1 MKKGMS
7 SEAKHV
13 LGSNIRNRKKEITAE
28 SKSFF
33 SMASVGCLICHS
45 VQKII
50 RYLPS
55 IFFLVSV
62 SCLASEI
69 TQAGFAFSGDYKTAA
84 QRFPYTFEL
93 FKRIQAEKNA
103 SRTFSFLVNE
113 RSKGLKNPEIE
124 FHSSGDLV
132 NLKNS
137 DRALMSVLVLTGETV
152 ATENYGTYYKT
163 FVNLRGDALIFDYK
177 NQTVVRSYPLSVV
190 LFDATPE
197 KPTTQRITG
206 FVDHLIRREDGRGL
220 VTQYIRRLASVK
232 LPKESVRTVQVKQGS
247 VTPEALS
254 FLPSSLQKN
263 PQAVQAMLTE
273 GFASILS
280 AKLNVPML
288 PSSVGHAGGVMSM
301 RLENGDDYK
310 LKVGEGDYLFDVKL
324 NKFAKIQTSKSN
336 VGSAYVYGT
345 YMTVRFY
352 EPALN
357 TEYINTDLKN
367 GEVAIVPAGQISGDD
382 FAGYQDA
389 MRGLALK
396 FADAFKHPD
405 SDWLNKAASA
415 KNIKSQM
422 KTADEII
429 RKCQ

>member
-1 MKKGMS
+1 MKENVS
-7 SEAKHV
+7 S
-13 LGSNIRNRKKEITAE
+13 GSLPFCGGKTVNCKIEMTFLSGWFVSSGDAIRRL
-28 SKSFF
+28 
-33 SMASVGCLICHS
+33 M
-45 VQKII
+45 QKVI
-50 RYLPS
+50 RYVPWL
-55 IFFLVSV
+55 FFLVSA
-62 SCLASEI
+62 SCMASEI

-93 FKRIQAEKNA
+93 FKRVQAGKNVTR
-103 SRTFSFLVNE
+103 SFSFLINE
-113 RSKGLKNPEIE
+113 RSKKLKNPEIE

-132 NLKNS
+132 NLKKS
-137 DRALMSVLVLTGETV
+137 DRALMSVLLLTGETV
-152 ATENYGTYYKT
+152 VTENYGSYYKT

-177 NQTVVRSYPLSVV
+177 NQTVVSSYPLSVV
-190 LFDATPE
+190 LFDATPD
-197 KPTTQRITG
+197 KPSAERISG
-206 FVDHLIRREDGRGL
+206 FVDHLIRREDGKGL
-220 VTQYIRRLASVK
+220 VTQYIRRLASAR
-232 LPKESVRTVQVKQGS
+232 LPGEGVRTVQVKPGS

-254 FLPSSLQKN
+254 VLPSLLQKN
-263 PQAVQAMLTE
+263 PRAVQAMLTE

-324 NKFAKIQTSKSN
+324 NKFAKIRTSKSN
-336 VGSAYVYGT
+336 IGSAYVYGA

-352 EPALN
+352 EPSLN
-357 TEYINTDLKN
+357 TEYINTNLKN
-367 GEVAIVPAGQISGDD
+367 GEVAIVPAGQIEGDD

-389 MRGLALK
+389 MRGLVLK

-405 SDWLNKAASA
+405 SDWLGKAASA
-415 KNIKSQM
+415 GNIESQM
-422 KTADEII
+422 KNAAEII